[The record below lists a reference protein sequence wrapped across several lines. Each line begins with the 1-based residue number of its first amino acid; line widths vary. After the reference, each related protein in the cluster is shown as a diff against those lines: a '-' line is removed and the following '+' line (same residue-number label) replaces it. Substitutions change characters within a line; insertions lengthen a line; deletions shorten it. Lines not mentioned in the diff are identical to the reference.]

1 MIEKTESTQFI
12 FNIIPEEC
20 IAEPGKVW
28 LNMDIY
34 EVDMP
39 AYAKLVLFFLLAQEP
54 TYRLSI
60 DHIKRHLSLGTY
72 SVRQALKS
80 LQKAG
85 YARYERKTSGQT
97 NWFIYSEPQHSAV
110 NVDEPSQIP
119 LS

>member
-1 MIEKTESTQFI
+1 MIEKTEPTQFI

-20 IAEPGKVW
+20 IAEPGKTW
-28 LNMDIY
+28 LSMDIY
-34 EVDMP
+34 EADMP
-39 AYAKLVLFFLLAQEP
+39 PYAKLVLLFLLIQEP

-72 SVRQALKS
+72 SVRQALKF

-85 YARYERKTSGQT
+85 YARYERKGRGQSH
-97 NWFIYSEPQHSAV
+97 WFIYSEPQHSAV
-110 NVDEPSQIP
+110 NVDEPNQIP